1 MADAA
6 PQCVRGHSAYIFDR
20 GGTHEMFKLADLAE
34 VRWNRI
40 RDDISESNVKIA
52 ARNCYAQADNLNL
65 VEAGRHELIIFRG
78 KERKWEGPITRT
90 TIASDGIEFHAKDV
104 VHYLS
109 RTNLTAEFNNK
120 HPNSDYALERVK
132 DLLTELARLEAEE
145 QAAFADLPSRNVL
158 PHVTYHQDPTDARTS
173 RFTAAYQKTIWEE
186 IDDMAAKGG
195 IDYTAVGR
203 AIHFWDTSK
212 PLGELTRE
220 ITQNDILGQLV
231 ATQYG
236 MDLKTRAVVTDG
248 EGNYGQAGGVDPYYG
263 LVENLETAY
272 DESEG
277 TDPPTSAEM
286 ESQAARNL
294 IGGNPSPLILR
305 IPDNSGIRLS
315 DSLTIDDLV
324 PGMHVTVRARLLI
337 RDITQKMKLDQM
349 NVLEDGAGEQVTVKF
364 SPAAQPD
371 EVPA

>member
-1 MADAA
+1 MADEQ
-6 PQCVRGHSAYIFDR
+6 QCVRGHSAFIYDR
-20 GGTHEMFKLADLAE
+20 GGTREMFKLADLAE
-34 VRWNRI
+34 VRWNRV

-52 ARNCYAQADNLNL
+52 ARNCYSQADNLNL
-65 VEAGRHELIIFRG
+65 VEAGRHELVIFRG
-78 KERKWEGPITRT
+78 RERKWEGPITRT
-90 TIASDGIEFHAKDV
+90 TIAADGIEFHAKDV

-120 HPNSDYALERVK
+120 HPNSDFAIERVK
-132 DLLTELARLEAEE
+132 DLLTELVRLEAEE
-145 QAAFADLPSRNVL
+145 QAAYPDLPSRNIM

-173 RFTAAYQKTIWEE
+173 RFTARYQKTIWEE

-212 PLGELTRE
+212 ALGELARD

-248 EGNYGQAGGVDPYYG
+248 EGNYGQAGGVHPYYG

-286 ESQAARNL
+286 ESQAERNL
-294 IGGNPSPLILR
+294 IGGVPSPMILR
-305 IPDNSGIRLS
+305 VPDNSGIRLS
-315 DSLTIDDLV
+315 KTLTIDDLV
-324 PGMHVTVRARLLI
+324 PGVHVNVRAKLLV
-337 RDITQKMKLDQM
+337 RSITQKMKLDAM
-349 NVLEDGAGEQVTVKF
+349 SVLEDGSGEQVTVKL

-371 EVPA
+371 EVEA